1 MDALLHFNF
10 GYIPG
15 RSGTDQPLS
24 TLPQKRQHGIM
35 SPGLV
40 AKKVKTLP
48 LSLEEERCINYIRV
62 LGADVVQQAN
72 SGHPGAAM
80 GCAPIAH
87 VLWKNVMS
95 YNPADPEWPNRDRF
109 VLSNGHAC
117 ALLYSMLHLTGYELT
132 IDDLKQF
139 RQMHSKTPGHPENEH
154 TVGVEVATGPL
165 GQGLSNAVGMAL
177 GQAHAAA
184 TFNREGFNVV
194 EHNTFV
200 ICGDGCLQE
209 GITSEASSLAGHLGL
224 GSLIV
229 LYDDNNITIDGG
241 TELSFTEDVG
251 KRYEAYGWQV
261 LEVEDGDTDLAGLQ
275 EAIEAAKAERSK
287 PSMIKVRTTI
297 GYGADKQGTAGVH
310 GAPLGHVDL
319 ARLKKLWGFEEDKCF
334 EVPKDVAAVYAGCK
348 TAGVA
353 KHAAWSKMFEAYA
366 KAHPE
371 LAADFLRRQKG
382 ELPKDWR
389 KALPDYTPADKGI
402 ATRQSSQLVLNS
414 ICAAIPELV
423 GGSADLTPS
432 NLTKFKGALD
442 FQAATPQGRYIR
454 FGVREHAMAAVC
466 NGLFAYGG
474 LRPFCATFL
483 NFTGYALG
491 AMRVSALSKFGVI
504 YIATH
509 DSIGLGEDGPT
520 HQPVEALLNFRATPD
535 LLTLRPA
542 DANEVSGSYM
552 IALERRHTP
561 CVIALSRQGCNNLHG
576 SSKEAVERGAYVL
589 RNKEK
594 GEDESTEQPPE
605 LVLVGSGSEV
615 QLLVQAA
622 PELAKRVRVR
632 VVSMPCWE
640 LFDAQPMAY
649 RLSVFPRG
657 VPVLAVE
664 ALSSEGWCKYAHSV
678 IGMRTFG
685 HSGPAK
691 EVQKHF
697 GFTAEN
703 VQAKALELLEFYKG
717 REAPCLLERPD
728 AP

>member
-1 MDALLHFNF
+1 
-10 GYIPG
+10 
-15 RSGTDQPLS
+15 
-24 TLPQKRQHGIM
+24 M

-40 AKKVKTLP
+40 AKKAKTLP
-48 LSLEEERCINYIRV
+48 MSLEEERCINYIRV

-87 VLWKNVMS
+87 VLWKNVMN
-95 YNPADPEWPNRDRF
+95 YNPADPKWPNRDRF

-251 KRYEAYGWQV
+251 KRYESYGWQV

-287 PSMIKVRTTI
+287 PTMIKVRTTI

-310 GAPLGHVDL
+310 GAPLGLVDL
-319 ARLKKLWGFEEDKCF
+319 ARLKKEWGFEEDKCF

-348 TAGVA
+348 PAGVA

-366 KAHPE
+366 KALPEPSPTPTPTPSPSLSLTPTLTLTLTLHPHLHPHPHPHPHPE
-371 LAADFLRRQKG
+371 LNPHPRPHPSTNLVRPSGCGSVEQEEKPPSRVLM
-382 ELPKDWR
+382 LP
-389 KALPDYTPADKGI
+389 
-402 ATRQSSQLVLNS
+402 
-414 ICAAIPELV
+414 
-423 GGSADLTPS
+423 
-432 NLTKFKGALD
+432 
-442 FQAATPQGRYIR
+442 
-454 FGVREHAMAAVC
+454 
-466 NGLFAYGG
+466 
-474 LRPFCATFL
+474 
-483 NFTGYALG
+483 
-491 AMRVSALSKFGVI
+491 
-504 YIATH
+504 
-509 DSIGLGEDGPT
+509 
-520 HQPVEALLNFRATPD
+520 
-535 LLTLRPA
+535 
-542 DANEVSGSYM
+542 
-552 IALERRHTP
+552 
-561 CVIALSRQGCNNLHG
+561 
-576 SSKEAVERGAYVL
+576 
-589 RNKEK
+589 
-594 GEDESTEQPPE
+594 
-605 LVLVGSGSEV
+605 
-615 QLLVQAA
+615 
-622 PELAKRVRVR
+622 
-632 VVSMPCWE
+632 
-640 LFDAQPMAY
+640 
-649 RLSVFPRG
+649 
-657 VPVLAVE
+657 
-664 ALSSEGWCKYAHSV
+664 
-678 IGMRTFG
+678 
-685 HSGPAK
+685 
-691 EVQKHF
+691 
-697 GFTAEN
+697 
-703 VQAKALELLEFYKG
+703 
-717 REAPCLLERPD
+717 
-728 AP
+728 